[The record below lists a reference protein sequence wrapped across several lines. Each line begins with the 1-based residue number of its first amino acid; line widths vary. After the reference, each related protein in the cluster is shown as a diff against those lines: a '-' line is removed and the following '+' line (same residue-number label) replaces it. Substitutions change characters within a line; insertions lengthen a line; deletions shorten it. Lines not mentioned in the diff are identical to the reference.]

1 MLAVG
6 KLYEK
11 CWQEAAQ
18 IFCTR
23 LGAFAKLSVVEVA
36 AEAQGATVRDDEVA
50 LREGERL
57 LRQIPDGA
65 FVVAMDRVGKMMSS
79 EELSELIV
87 REGAIGGH
95 LVFVIG
101 GSVGLDAAVLAR
113 AQFKVSMSK
122 MTFTHEMARVI
133 LLEQVYRAMM
143 IASGKKYHK

>member
-1 MLAVG
+1 
-6 KLYEK
+6 
-11 CWQEAAQ
+11 
-18 IFCTR
+18 
-23 LGAFAKLSVVEVA
+23 
-36 AEAQGATVRDDEVA
+36 
-50 LREGERL
+50 
-57 LRQIPDGA
+57 
-65 FVVAMDRVGKMMSS
+65 
-79 EELSELIV
+79 V